1 VTTPGPPGPQ
11 EWPARREPGSAAPPL
26 AGHAVRGGH
35 PPAPLPRGEPGFAA
49 PRPGGRAHAAP
60 PSQEQRRYRLV
71 LAGFV
76 LALIGLCV
84 SAGSVVLHVLPRTFS
99 RGQQQQ
105 IAAWEVG
112 KRWRTWPAGRIFP
125 GTVPYQVPATALDSG
140 SPARLSATRVG
151 IAPAASCPAATS
163 QKAWPALTREHCTTV
178 LRATYK
184 DSTGTFAVTVGI
196 AVLPSPGQASDAL
209 RALPA
214 RAAAA
219 GVRTV
224 PFGHTLAASFTDAAR
239 QLSGVSA
246 AGPYLIMSTVGYAD
260 GRHRVRESADPYDK
274 DEMLSVADG
283 IADWIATR
291 IGASPPPASC
301 PGGPAC

>member
-1 VTTPGPPGPQ
+1 M
-11 EWPARREPGSAAPPL
+11 
-26 AGHAVRGGH
+26 
-35 PPAPLPRGEPGFAA
+35 
-49 PRPGGRAHAAP
+49 
-60 PSQEQRRYRLV
+60 
-71 LAGFV
+71 GFV
-76 LALIGLCV
+76 LALIGLCA

-105 IAAWEVG
+105 LAAWEVG

-151 IAPAASCPAATS
+151 IAPAASCSAATS

>member
-1 VTTPGPPGPQ
+1 M
-11 EWPARREPGSAAPPL
+11 
-26 AGHAVRGGH
+26 
-35 PPAPLPRGEPGFAA
+35 
-49 PRPGGRAHAAP
+49 
-60 PSQEQRRYRLV
+60 
-71 LAGFV
+71 
-76 LALIGLCV
+76 LALIGLCA

-99 RGQQQQ
+99 QGQQQQ

-112 KRWRTWPAGRIFP
+112 KRWRTWPAGQIFP
-125 GTVPYQVPATALDSG
+125 RSVPYQVPATALDSG
-140 SPARLSATRVG
+140 SPARLSATRIG
-151 IAPAASCPAATS
+151 IAPAASCTSATS
-163 QKAWPALTREHCTTV
+163 PKARPVLSREHCTTV
-178 LRATYK
+178 LRATYQ
-184 DSTGTFAVTVGI
+184 DATGTFAVTVGV
-196 AVLPSPGQASDAL
+196 AVLPSPGQASAAV

-214 RAAAA
+214 RSAVG
-219 GVRTV
+219 GVRAV

-239 QLSGVSA
+239 QLSAISA

>member
-1 VTTPGPPGPQ
+1 VV
-11 EWPARREPGSAAPPL
+11 GSPRC
-26 AGHAVRGGH
+26 AVPGGH
-35 PPAPLPRGEPGFAA
+35 PPATPPEWPDRGEHGSAA
-49 PRPGGRAHAAP
+49 PRLAGHAHAAP
-60 PSQEQRRYRLV
+60 PGQEQRRYRLI

-76 LALIGLCV
+76 LALIGLCA

-105 IAAWEVG
+105 LAAWEIG

-125 GTVPYQVPATALDSG
+125 AAIPYQVPGTALDSG
-140 SPARLSATRVG
+140 SPARLTATRIG
-151 IAPAASCPAATS
+151 IAPAASCASATS
-163 QKAWPALTREHCTTV
+163 PKAQPVLARQHCASV
-178 LRATYK
+178 LRATYQ
-184 DSTGTFAVTVGI
+184 DSTGAFAVTVGI

-214 RAAAA
+214 GATTA
-219 GVRTV
+219 GVRAV
-224 PFGHTLAASFTDAAR
+224 PFGHTLTSSFRDASR
-239 QLSGVSA
+239 QLSSVSA

-260 GRHRVRESADPYDK
+260 GRPRVRESADPYDK
-274 DEMLSVADG
+274 DEMLSAADG
-283 IADWIATR
+283 ISDWIAAR